1 MGIPEDQIKLEP
13 LGDDVDENN
22 NEGPLENGFG
32 KKITLYNCGIKMYN
46 NCGIKMYIILVFI
59 YLNMLSMPGV
69 VYCIS
74 FSGYSV
80 LNL

>member
-1 MGIPEDQIKLEP
+1 MGIHEDQIKLEP

-22 NEGPLENGFG
+22 NDEPLENGFG
-32 KKITLYNCGIKMYN
+32 KKITLY